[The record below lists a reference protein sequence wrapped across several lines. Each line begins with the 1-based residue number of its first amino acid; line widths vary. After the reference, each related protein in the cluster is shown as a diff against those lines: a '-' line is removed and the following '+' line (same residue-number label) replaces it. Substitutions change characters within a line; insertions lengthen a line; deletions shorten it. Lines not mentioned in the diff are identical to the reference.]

1 MSKLTRISISAA
13 GMFAAS
19 MLVSAIAFAG
29 GATSPGFY
37 AGGGF
42 ADTDVD
48 VDGLN
53 SDANVGVLFAR
64 GGYQANQNVAIEA
77 RLGLIT
83 EDDKVHGVNIDI
95 DDIYGLYLKAGLPT
109 QIGLYPYVLLGM
121 THAKLEIGHGSD
133 SGSDISYGFGAD
145 YWFDSNVSAGIEFVN
160 YYDKNSAEVSGLNL
174 GLNFKF

>member
-1 MSKLTRISISAA
+1 MNKLTRVS
-13 GMFAAS
+13 MFVAS

-48 VDGLN
+48 IDGLN

-64 GGYQANQNVAIEA
+64 GGYQVNQNVAVEA

-83 EDDKVHGVNIDI
+83 EDDKVNGVNVDL
-95 DDIYGLYLKAGLPT
+95 DNIYGLYLKAGLPT

-121 THAKLEIGHGSD
+121 THAKVEASWHGYTSSD
-133 SGSDISYGFGAD
+133 SGSDISYGVGAD
-145 YWFDSNVSAGIEFVN
+145 YWFNSTVSAGIEFVN
-160 YYDKNSAEVSGLNL
+160 YYDKNEAEVSGLSV